1 VAEAVPPVFVPRRA
15 APPAQP
21 ASPSVAADAPRA
33 AGLAQLQTGD
43 KQMQALLDKLRR
55 VVDRDIPILIQGET
69 GTGKGWLAHAVH
81 ADSMRARGP
90 FVAVNCAAI
99 PDTLI
104 EAELFGYEAGA
115 FTGARRNGAEG
126 KIRQAHGGTLFLD
139 EVGDMPLP
147 LQAHL
152 LRVLQERQVT
162 ALGAGKAVP
171 VEVAIICATHRRLR
185 EMVDAQTF
193 REDLYYRLNG
203 LAVRVP
209 ALRDRTD
216 LAALVRRILDGDTGG
231 RHLQLS
237 PAVMTLFQHYPWPG
251 NVRQLYN
258 VLRTAVVMA
267 GSDRFILPEHL
278 PDDFT
283 DDAGRHAAIAE
294 ARRADA
300 PAAATPGGPASPP
313 QSLDAVEREAIRQAV
328 DATGGNISEA
338 AKRLGISRNTI
349 YRKLRWRQDGP
360 AR

>member
-1 VAEAVPPVFVPRRA
+1 PVWTTVTEAVAEAVPTAKSR
-15 APPAQP
+15 
-21 ASPSVAADAPRA
+21 PSRSAADAPHV
-33 AGLAQLQTGD
+33 AGLTQLQTGD
-43 KQMQALLDKLRR
+43 RQMQALLDKLRR

-69 GTGKGWLAHAVH
+69 GTGKALLAHAIH
-81 ADSMRARGP
+81 ADSMRAQRP

-104 EAELFGYEAGA
+104 EAELFGYEEGTFA
-115 FTGARRNGAEG
+115 GARRNGAVG
-126 KIRQAHGGTLFLD
+126 KIQQAHGGTLFLD
-139 EVGDMPLP
+139 EVGDMPLA

-162 ALGAGKAVP
+162 PLGAGKAVP
-171 VEVAIICATHRRLR
+171 AEVALICATHRRLR
-185 EMVDAQTF
+185 DRVDAKTF

-237 PAVMTLFQHYPWPG
+237 PEVMALFQHYPWPG
-251 NVRQLYN
+251 NVRQLFN
-258 VLRTAVVMA
+258 VLRAAVVMA
-267 GSDRFILPEHL
+267 GSDRYILLEHL

-283 DDAGRHAAIAE
+283 EDAARHAANAS
-294 ARRADA
+294 APLVDA
-300 PAAATPGGPASPP
+300 PATAVPAMPASPP
-313 QSLDAVEREAIRQAV
+313 QSLDALERDAIRQAV
-328 DATGGNISEA
+328 DAAGGNISEA

-349 YRKLRWRQDGP
+349 YRKLRWRQSSP
-360 AR
+360 PR